1 MCVYDA
7 KIAVKVAA
15 TANFSSKNIFPKK
28 CICPATFPPSVV
40 SYGQIK
46 NTNAMEAILVTGIVF
61 YGFYLIFKA
70 WSDHSIKRMLIK
82 NNMIDQSEKLI
93 VKETPSAEQNSLP
106 TLKWGLVLLAL
117 GIGSVVSASFYPLI
131 MTYEEHYYLLTW
143 LLPGI
148 VLIFAS
154 LGFLAYFFISQ
165 RMKK

>member
-1 MCVYDA
+1 MTYYKKQFAEVYQR
-7 KIAVKVAA
+7 VH
-15 TANFSSKNIFPKK
+15 NIFPKK
-28 CICPATFPPSVV
+28 FIRPATFLPSVV

-61 YGFYLIFKA
+61 FGFYLIFKA

>member
-1 MCVYDA
+1 MEGR
-7 KIAVKVAA
+7 AVAVQRLYR
-15 TANFSSKNIFPKK
+15 TQNYFSKK
-28 CICPATFPPSVV
+28 CIHPATFLSVAV
-40 SYGQIK
+40 SHGQIK

-61 YGFYLIFKA
+61 YGFYLTFKA

>member
-1 MCVYDA
+1 
-7 KIAVKVAA
+7 
-15 TANFSSKNIFPKK
+15 
-28 CICPATFPPSVV
+28 
-40 SYGQIK
+40 
-46 NTNAMEAILVTGIVF
+46 MEAILVTGIVF

-131 MTYEEHYYLLTW
+131 MTYEEPYYLLTW